1 MEFSQWKERYS
12 LSLDGQQEQAVQA
25 VDGPVL
31 LLAVPG
37 IGKTTVLVS
46 RVGYL
51 CLARGIPP
59 EQILTMTY
67 TVAAARDMRTRF
79 TALFGEQAAQRL
91 EFRTIN
97 GVCSQIIRTYER
109 RLGRTAFTLLEDAGQ
124 RGALLGE
131 LYRAQTGEFAAES
144 TVKALMTAVTYAKN
158 QMLTGEE
165 LAQVQVE
172 GVEFSKIF
180 RDYEQALRQ
189 SRRMDYDDQMVYALR
204 ILRQHPRIL
213 EEFQG
218 RFRYF
223 CVDEAQD
230 TSRIQ
235 HRIIRLLAGQ
245 SQNLF
250 LVGDEDQ
257 SIYGFRAADPSALVR
272 FPEEWPGA
280 RVLRLEQNYRSTRE
294 IVAAADRFIQKNTS
308 RLPKHMRAVRGS
320 GPAPE
325 EISVYDRQRQ
335 YRWLAKLAKSCDR
348 ETAVLYRDNDSALP
362 LIDLLERA
370 GTPYRCRQVE
380 SAFFTSRVVRD
391 VTDVIR
397 FALDPWDGER
407 FLRLYYKLGAGIS
420 RSLAQEAADRADQER
435 ETILAYIGRQ
445 PGASP
450 WTRRQCAALSTHLSN
465 LLQER
470 GDRAVY
476 RIVHFMGYGAYLEEH
491 GMDGSRADILEAIG
505 ADQPTPLALLERLE
519 ELEQVVRAGAHGGE
533 EVPFLLSTIH
543 SSKGLEYGRVIL
555 MDVADGIFP
564 KTVPEGPEPE
574 QAELDAYEE
583 ERRLFYVGM
592 TRAKNEL
599 SIVRF
604 RKEGLSSLFAEELFP
619 TPREPRPNPA
629 KRPLPMEMGPD
640 RDALAAMGE
649 VLVPGVRVRH
659 RTFGPGVLC
668 DRNGDIAT
676 VSFDSG
682 ADKRLSMS
690 TALRTGQLR
699 LEEEE

>member
-1 MEFSQWKERYS
+1 MTYPEFKARYA
-12 LSLDGQQEQAVQA
+12 LTPDPQQEAA
-25 VDGPVL
+25 ILRAEGPTL

-37 IGKTTVLVS
+37 SGKTTTLVT
-46 RVGYL
+46 RLGYL
-51 CLARGIPP
+51 IHCLGVEPGR
-59 EQILTMTY
+59 ILTVTY
-67 TVAAARDMRTRF
+67 TVAAAGDMKRRF
-79 TALFGEQAAQRL
+79 AALFGEAHAGAL
-91 EFRTIN
+91 AFRTIN
-97 GVCSQIIRTYER
+97 GICQSIISYY
-109 RLGRTAFTLLEDAGQ
+109 AWAK
-124 RGALLGE
+124 GAEPFALWTNEGE
-131 LYRAQTGEFAAES
+131 LNALVRWLMQSHGAEWPGEQEVKEVRTRITCCKNGMLRDEEVRAIEMDGVDFPAVYFGYREYLER
-144 TVKALMTAVTYAKN
+144 N
-158 QMLTGEE
+158 
-165 LAQVQVE
+165 
-172 GVEFSKIF
+172 
-180 RDYEQALRQ
+180 
-189 SRRMDYDDQMVYALR
+189 RRMDYDDQMVFALR
-204 ILRQHPRIL
+204 ILRRYPDIL
-213 EEFQG
+213 AHFQSK
-218 RFRYF
+218 YPYL

-230 TSRIQ
+230 TSKIQ
-235 HRIIRLLAGQ
+235 HAILRLLAAR
-245 SQNLF
+245 SRNLF
-250 LVGDEDQ
+250 MVGDEDQ

-272 FPEEWPGA
+272 FPEDWPGA

-420 RSLAQEAADRADQER
+420 RSLAQEAADRADRER

-505 ADQPTPLALLERLE
+505 ANQPTPLALLERLE

-649 VLVPGVRVRH
+649 ALVPGVRVRH

-668 DRNGDIAT
+668 ARNGDIAT

-682 ADKRLSMS
+682 ADKRLSLS

-699 LEEEE
+699 REE

>member
-1 MEFSQWKERYS
+1 M
-12 LSLDGQQEQAVQA
+12 
-25 VDGPVL
+25 
-31 LLAVPG
+31 
-37 IGKTTVLVS
+37 
-46 RVGYL
+46 
-51 CLARGIPP
+51 
-59 EQILTMTY
+59 
-67 TVAAARDMRTRF
+67 
-79 TALFGEQAAQRL
+79 
-91 EFRTIN
+91 
-97 GVCSQIIRTYER
+97 
-109 RLGRTAFTLLEDAGQ
+109 
-124 RGALLGE
+124 
-131 LYRAQTGEFAAES
+131 
-144 TVKALMTAVTYAKN
+144 
-158 QMLTGEE
+158 
-165 LAQVQVE
+165 
-172 GVEFSKIF
+172 
-180 RDYEQALRQ
+180 
-189 SRRMDYDDQMVYALR
+189 
-204 ILRQHPRIL
+204 
-213 EEFQG
+213 
-218 RFRYF
+218 
-223 CVDEAQD
+223 
-230 TSRIQ
+230 
-235 HRIIRLLAGQ
+235 
-245 SQNLF
+245 
-250 LVGDEDQ
+250 
-257 SIYGFRAADPSALVR
+257 
-272 FPEEWPGA
+272 
-280 RVLRLEQNYRSTRE
+280 
-294 IVAAADRFIQKNTS
+294 AAADRFIQKNTS

-420 RSLAQEAADRADQER
+420 RSLAQEAADRADRER

-505 ADQPTPLALLERLE
+505 ANQPTPLALLERLE

-649 VLVPGVRVRH
+649 ALVPGVRVRH

-668 DRNGDIAT
+668 ARNGDIAT

-682 ADKRLSMS
+682 ADKRLSLS

-699 LEEEE
+699 REE

>member
-1 MEFSQWKERYS
+1 MEFSQWKERYA
-12 LSLDGQQEQAVQA
+12 LSLDDQQEQAVQA

-37 IGKTTVLVS
+37 SGKTTVLVS

-51 CLARGIPP
+51 CLARGILP

-67 TVAAARDMRTRF
+67 TVAAARDMRARF
-79 TALFGEQAAQRL
+79 AALFGEAAAERL

-109 RLGRTAFTLLEDAGQ
+109 RLGRTAFDLWENTGQ

-131 LYRAQTGEFAAES
+131 LYRARTGEFAAES

-172 GVEFSKIF
+172 GVEFPGIF
-180 RDYEQALRQ
+180 REYEQALRQ
-189 SRRMDYDDQMVYALR
+189 RRRMDYDDQMVYALR
-204 ILRQHPRIL
+204 ILRQYPQIL
-213 EEFQG
+213 EEFQK
-218 RFRYF
+218 RYQYF

-245 SQNLF
+245 SRNLF

>member
-1 MEFSQWKERYS
+1 MTYPEFKARYA
-12 LSLDGQQEQAVQA
+12 LTPDPQQEAA
-25 VDGPVL
+25 ILRAEGPTL

-37 IGKTTVLVS
+37 SGKTTTLVT
-46 RVGYL
+46 RLGYL
-51 CLARGIPP
+51 IHCLGVEPGR
-59 EQILTMTY
+59 ILTVTY
-67 TVAAARDMRTRF
+67 TVAAAGDMKRRF
-79 TALFGEQAAQRL
+79 AALFGEAHAGAL
-91 EFRTIN
+91 AFRTIN
-97 GVCSQIIRTYER
+97 GICQSIISYY
-109 RLGRTAFTLLEDAGQ
+109 AWAK
-124 RGALLGE
+124 GAEPFALWTNEGE
-131 LYRAQTGEFAAES
+131 LNALVRWLMQSHGAEWPGEQEVKEVRTRITCCKNGMLRDEEVRAIEMDGVDFPAVYFGYREYLER
-144 TVKALMTAVTYAKN
+144 N
-158 QMLTGEE
+158 
-165 LAQVQVE
+165 
-172 GVEFSKIF
+172 
-180 RDYEQALRQ
+180 
-189 SRRMDYDDQMVYALR
+189 RRMDYDDQMVFALR
-204 ILRQHPRIL
+204 ILRRYPDIL
-213 EEFQG
+213 AHFQSK
-218 RFRYF
+218 YPYL

-230 TSRIQ
+230 TSKIQ
-235 HRIIRLLAGQ
+235 HAILRLLAAR
-245 SQNLF
+245 SRNLF
-250 LVGDEDQ
+250 MVGDEDQ

-272 FPEEWPGA
+272 FPEDWPGA
-280 RVLRLEQNYRSTRE
+280 WVLRLEQNYRSTRE

-308 RLPKHMRAVRGS
+308 RLPKHLRAVRGS

-420 RSLAQEAADRADQER
+420 RSLAQEAADRADRER

-505 ADQPTPLALLERLE
+505 ANQPTPLALLERLE

-649 VLVPGVRVRH
+649 ALVPGVRVRH

-668 DRNGDIAT
+668 ARNGDIAT

-682 ADKRLSMS
+682 ADKRLSLS

-699 LEEEE
+699 REE

>member
-1 MEFSQWKERYS
+1 M
-12 LSLDGQQEQAVQA
+12 
-25 VDGPVL
+25 
-31 LLAVPG
+31 
-37 IGKTTVLVS
+37 
-46 RVGYL
+46 
-51 CLARGIPP
+51 
-59 EQILTMTY
+59 
-67 TVAAARDMRTRF
+67 
-79 TALFGEQAAQRL
+79 
-91 EFRTIN
+91 
-97 GVCSQIIRTYER
+97 
-109 RLGRTAFTLLEDAGQ
+109 
-124 RGALLGE
+124 
-131 LYRAQTGEFAAES
+131 
-144 TVKALMTAVTYAKN
+144 
-158 QMLTGEE
+158 
-165 LAQVQVE
+165 
-172 GVEFSKIF
+172 
-180 RDYEQALRQ
+180 
-189 SRRMDYDDQMVYALR
+189 
-204 ILRQHPRIL
+204 
-213 EEFQG
+213 
-218 RFRYF
+218 
-223 CVDEAQD
+223 
-230 TSRIQ
+230 
-235 HRIIRLLAGQ
+235 
-245 SQNLF
+245 
-250 LVGDEDQ
+250 GDEDQ
-257 SIYGFRAADPSALVR
+257 SIYGFRAADPSALIR
-272 FPEEWPGA
+272 FPEDWPGA
-280 RVLRLEQNYRSTRE
+280 RVLRLERNYRSTRE
-294 IVAAADRFIQKNTS
+294 IVSAADRFIQKNTN

-325 EISVYDRQRQ
+325 AVSVYDRQRQ
-335 YRWLAKLAKSCDR
+335 YRWLAKLAQSCDR

-420 RSLAQEAADRADQER
+420 RALAQEAADRADREG

-476 RIVHFMGYGAYLEEH
+476 RIVHFMGYGTYLEEH

-519 ELEQVVRAGAHGGE
+519 ELKQVVRAGARGGE
-533 EVPFLLSTIH
+533 EAQFLLSTIH

-574 QAELDAYEE
+574 QAERDAYEE

-599 SIVRF
+599 SIMRF

-619 TPREPRPNPA
+619 TPKEPRP
-629 KRPLPMEMGPD
+629 RPVRQALQAEEGPD

-649 VLVPGVRVRH
+649 ALVPGVRVRH

-668 DRNGDIAT
+668 ARNGDIAT

-682 ADKRLSMS
+682 ADKRLSLS
-690 TALRTGQLR
+690 TALRTGQLSR
-699 LEEEE
+699 EE